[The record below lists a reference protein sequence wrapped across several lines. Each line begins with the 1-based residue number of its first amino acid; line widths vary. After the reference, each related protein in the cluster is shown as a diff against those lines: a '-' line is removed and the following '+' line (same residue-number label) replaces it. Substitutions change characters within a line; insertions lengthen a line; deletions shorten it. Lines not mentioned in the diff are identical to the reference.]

1 MAVEITRSLGAPD
14 AFPFAPGCYVEPGG
28 VEERHVWSDA
38 RLDVLDLGRVTVQQ
52 GPSSLICG
60 HVVVPSSS
68 RNGHS
73 I

>member
-1 MAVEITRSLGAPD
+1 MDFPGMACPAVV
-14 AFPFAPGCYVEPGG
+14 PFASSCHVEPRC

-38 RLDVLDLGRVTVQQ
+38 RLDVLDLGRVTVQP

-60 HVVVPSSS
+60 HVVVPGSS